1 MQRLEL
7 FHRCLQ
13 AMCKKVASGG
23 CRPHLC
29 ECETSNGLKKLSAK
43 IRHVNVGVLL
53 KEMVMDCKWLS
64 RVCYIISY
72 QL

>member
-1 MQRLEL
+1 MANYVCIYQRYYAIGRTYVEENIKLYGN
-7 FHRCLQ
+7 R
-13 AMCKKVASGG
+13 KVA
-23 CRPHLC
+23 RIH
-29 ECETSNGLKKLSAK
+29 
-43 IRHVNVGVLL
+43 HVNVGVLL